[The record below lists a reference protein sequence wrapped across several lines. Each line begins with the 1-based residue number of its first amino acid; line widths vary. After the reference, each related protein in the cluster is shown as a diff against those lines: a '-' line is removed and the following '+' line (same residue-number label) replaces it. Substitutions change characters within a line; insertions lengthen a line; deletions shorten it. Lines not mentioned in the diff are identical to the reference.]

1 MGSTIRIGS
10 GGIGGGGEQPPPP
23 DPSVEVAPSVVA
35 DATVPLLAAPSIVA
49 DATVTMPLPA
59 GRPRCPECG
68 ERFSRGS
75 RFCAF
80 DGTRLADAPPEE
92 SSDDPLVGQV
102 VGGKYT
108 VLRPIGEGGMGT
120 VYEVRH
126 TALDRR
132 FALKALRPE
141 IAQNAEHLQRFLL
154 EAKAAAAIGHPSL
167 VSVSDFGEC
176 EIRGRRVPFFVM
188 EFLAG
193 TSLAA
198 LLKKEKTL
206 PPKRCA
212 RILADCAEALAAAH
226 AAGVIH
232 RDLKPDN
239 IFLTGDAGDVVKVLD
254 FGVAKMQSVTK
265 RLTKV
270 GMVFGTPHYMSP
282 EQAAGKGI
290 DHRADIYALGVILY
304 ECLAGRVPFEA
315 DTSMGVLT
323 KQIFANPEPIERVIP
338 DATALGALGPIVMR
352 CLEKEPDDRFAS
364 MEELAAALHQ
374 AIVDPVA
381 SANGSLGGGSGRFKR
396 PPLRLR
402 EEMAVPRALAPPE
415 EPAPRQWTRIAAFAA
430 AAVAVL
436 ALVSVSVRALVL
448 SPGAP
453 GSGTGDGPRET
464 GGTGATQGATG
475 AGGPTRGLNEEPSA
489 APGGT
494 DASGGTAAPGSTAAP
509 GGTAAGNEV
518 APSGSGAATAGSSGA
533 VAGTTSTGAKTG
545 GSGPSS
551 ATPSS
556 STPSSATPSST
567 APHTSTGKK
576 PPTVAVIDPW
586 GNKPKKPPPPPAVL
600 DPWAPRK

>member
-1 MGSTIRIGS
+1 MGTTIRIGS
-10 GGIGGGGEQPPPP
+10 RGNGGGSEQPPPP
-23 DPSVEVAPSVVA
+23 DPPAEGVSLPEQ
-35 DATVPLLAAPSIVA
+35 ATIPIAL
-49 DATVTMPLPA
+49 

-80 DGTRLADAPPEE
+80 DGTRLADAPEE

-102 VGGKYT
+102 LAGKYT

-126 TALDRR
+126 SALDRR
-132 FALKALRPE
+132 FALKVLRPE

-188 EFLAG
+188 EFLSG

-206 PPKRCA
+206 PPQRCA
-212 RILADCAEALAAAH
+212 RILAACAEALAAAH

-239 IFLTGDAGDVVKVLD
+239 IFLTGEAGDVVKVLD
-254 FGVAKMQSVTK
+254 FGVAKMQSVSK

-282 EQAAGKGI
+282 ELAGGKTI

-323 KQIFANPEPIERVIP
+323 KQLFANPEPIERVMP
-338 DATALGALGPIVMR
+338 DPRGLGALGPIVMR

-374 AIVDPVA
+374 AVVDPVA
-381 SANGSLGGGSGRFKR
+381 AANESLGGGSGRQKR

-402 EEMAVPRALAPPE
+402 EDMAVPRSVPPPADEAAPP
-415 EPAPRQWTRIAAFAA
+415 QWTRLAAFAA
-430 AAVAVL
+430 AGVAVL
-436 ALVSVSVRALVL
+436 ALLAVSARALFFQP
-448 SPGAP
+448 SAPPSTTTAAAGSDPGAP
-453 GSGTGDGPRET
+453 RSADAPASTAVPA
-464 GGTGATQGATG
+464 GATSAAAAATD
-475 AGGPTRGLNEEPSA
+475 APSA
-489 APGGT
+489 PAAASASNDAPASPAA
-494 DASGGTAAPGSTAAP
+494 ASGSPA
-509 GGTAAGNEV
+509 
-518 APSGSGAATAGSSGA
+518 
-533 VAGTTSTGAKTG
+533 TSTGRA
-545 GSGPSS
+545 SPSAS
-551 ATPSS
+551 AARAPSP
-556 STPSSATPSST
+556 STT
-567 APHTSTGKK
+567 KK
-576 PPTVAVIDPW
+576 QGVLAVIDPW
-586 GNKPKKPPPPPAVL
+586 STAKKPPPPPPQQVL
-600 DPWAPRK
+600 DPWGPKK